1 MSRSFFR
8 RRRSRARSVAG
19 KLGIMKQGESN
30 GVDADADADDGL
42 KEVTTRE
49 GLAQLLWTL
58 VHDPEKPLGDKLEKE
73 FDEALRV
80 KYGMT
85 SSEAGSEKGA

>member
-1 MSRSFFR
+1 M
-8 RRRSRARSVAG
+8 
-19 KLGIMKQGESN
+19 MKQGESN
-30 GVDADADADDGL
+30 GVDADTDASDGL

-58 VHDPEKPLGDKLEKE
+58 VHDPEKPLGYMLERE
-73 FDEALRV
+73 FDEALRL

-85 SSEAGSEKGA
+85 SCEARNEKGA